1 MKIKTIAAGF
11 AVAAVTGLGALTS
24 AGVAY
29 ADPGNG
35 HGNDDIWLP
44 GDPPGQN
51 PWGPP
56 GQLKQAPGPLYGVPP
71 GHWDDP
77 VRAGLPPFWLPPVDL
92 LPAGY
97 PAPGGP
103 LPVVWNPGNNGFG
116 VWLGDIFIAFP
127 AR

>member
-1 MKIKTIAAGF
+1 MKIRTFAAGITM
-11 AVAAVTGLGALTS
+11 AAAVGLGAVAS
-24 AGVAY
+24 AGIVS
-29 ADPGNG
+29 ADPGK
-35 HGNDDIWLP
+35 DDIWLP

-51 PWGPP
+51 PFGPP
-56 GQLKQAPGPLYGVPP
+56 GQVKKAPGPFYGVPP
-71 GHWDDP
+71 GHWGDP

-97 PAPGGP
+97 PVPGGP